1 MQREK
6 RLGWARFRGDLM
18 QLDVNVHQYDDH
30 VADQSITRDD
40 EQMTRDDKTEVSAAK
55 VVIEGML

>member
-1 MQREK
+1 
-6 RLGWARFRGDLM
+6 M